1 MKRKITGLFILFIS
15 LVLLGSAMNQSFI
28 NKIKFE
34 KYFDHLNPQMIQ
46 ESALYKAALVHSDR
60 WRYGDLYGVCY
71 LSQYKFKLEPFKQY
85 GYKPGRQNTN
95 RVLYI
100 IGDSFLADKILS
112 GAFDAFDNVIFLDRR
127 FSFGPIKLDSTKQN
141 YLMMEFAE
149 RNLNDYDIDKTDE
162 IRWTNNDIKSGVNFS
177 NTPASAPGQSPP
189 TSLFER
195 LNKIIFNKDLSR
207 NLELILFDNKLT
219 TPFKEAK
226 ASLNYKLFDRI
237 ANGVVISSDKK
248 RLLFYVTIDTNN
260 MQSAFRYKNEHALDS
275 IVRNL
280 DIARDYYRAIGFKKV
295 FLSVIPNAVS
305 VYDDKRMPYNHL
317 LERVEQKTDLPI
329 IPLYKAFKADKRN
342 LFYRSDSHWNPQG
355 LDTWVNEA
363 NKVLTAN
370 LN

>member
-1 MKRKITGLFILFIS
+1 MRKVTGLFILFIS
-15 LVLLGSAMNQSFI
+15 VVLLLSSMNQAFI

-46 ESALYKAALVHSDR
+46 ENALYKAALVHSDR

-71 LSQYKFKLEPFKQY
+71 LPQYKLELEPFKQY
-85 GYKPGRQNTN
+85 GHKPGRQNTN

-112 GAFDAFDNVIFLDRR
+112 GAFNAFDNVVFLDRR
-127 FSFGPIKLDSTKQN
+127 FSFGPIKLDSTKKN
-141 YLMMEFAE
+141 YMVMEFAE
-149 RNLNDYDIDKTDE
+149 RNLNNYDINKTFE
-162 IRWTNNDIKSGVNFS
+162 NRWTTDNIKNGVNFS
-177 NTPASAPGQSPP
+177 NAPLPGGIPFVPESI
-189 TSLFER
+189 FAR
-195 LNKIIFNKDLSR
+195 LGRIIFHKDLSR
-207 NLELILFDNKLT
+207 NLELMLFDNKLT

-226 ASLNYKLFDRI
+226 ASLNYTLFDRI
-237 ANGVVISSDKK
+237 ANEVVISSDKK
-248 RLLFYVTIDTNN
+248 RLLFYTTVDTNN
-260 MQSAFRYKNEHALDS
+260 IQSAFRYKTEHALDS

-317 LERVEQKTDLPI
+317 LERVEQKTDLPVI
-329 IPLYKAFKADKRN
+329 SLHKAFKADKRN